1 MNQKTKNILLILLIA
16 VLIVVFTPIFG
27 SLYKTYFGPVSGGF
41 FWGPAHP
48 EYIGGFFMSYVFFIT
63 ILSVVLLNYKK
74 YIWGALLIMWP
85 FAISLMAGD
94 GQALISQI
102 ISLII
107 AFILAQII
115 LLIHKKLKK

>member
-1 MNQKTKNILLILLIA
+1 MNQKTKNILLILMIA

-48 EYIGGFFMSYVFFIT
+48 EYIDGFFISFVFFVT
-63 ILSVVLLNYKK
+63 LLVTLLVIKNKYK
-74 YIWGALLIMWP
+74 ILLIAGGI
-85 FAISLMAGD
+85 FLFFDLISGD
-94 GQALISQI
+94 GKAFLVDLVAI
-102 ISLII
+102 II

-115 LLIHKKLKK
+115 LISYKKLKK